1 MDATVS
7 WSDIVGSVLWIG
19 LMAGLVVLLLV
30 AARALFIRR
39 NGEFRG
45 ASPDDSPD
53 ERRDSGP

>member
-7 WSDIVGSVLWIG
+7 WSDIIGSVLWMG

-30 AARALFIRR
+30 AARAMFVRH

-45 ASPDDSPD
+45 ASPDEPPD
-53 ERRDSGP
+53 ERRDPGP